1 MSQHALGMP
10 RCAGCGRTT
19 NQAVRAANSDAFPK
33 LMPSGLMATSD
44 DVECLRHMQNILFI
58 HISNLTM
65 DRRLRGLTNRQ
76 AQIPVSTNK

>member
-44 DVECLRHMQNILFI
+44 SSASDICKTFCLYTFP
-58 HISNLTM
+58 T
-65 DRRLRGLTNRQ
+65 
-76 AQIPVSTNK
+76 